1 MPRSAAT
8 PRILIVGAGLAG
20 ASAAWHLKKAGYEAL
35 VLDTAQDSTGA
46 SGIGGGLVNPMMA
59 QKGRPTWMAR
69 AALDALDAM
78 GVDTSPRPLY
88 RMEDQ
93 TAAILRPA
101 KDAAQAD
108 AFRNEAAEHADL
120 GRFVEPSDCAP
131 WSSWLNVHH
140 GVLLVHRGAALDL
153 RKTAQRWLGEMVPVC
168 IDANWHA
175 AESGE
180 GVTLISDG
188 QHFHGTHLLLCMGH
202 GMLTHP
208 LTRTLKLQGIK
219 GQIIRL
225 EKPEGLPN
233 PLPPISSWAYLVDAG
248 DGTVWVGSTFERD
261 WATHGPTAEA
271 TRALQV
277 RAGDVIPALRDA
289 PVLEARTGIRVTVP
303 GTRRPMVGPLHP
315 GSRIHIL
322 TGLGARGALHSAW
335 LGAQIPGFFNN
346 PEAIPEACRVVHRTA
361 AS

>member
-1 MPRSAAT
+1 MPRSAST

-20 ASAAWHLKKAGYEAL
+20 ASAAWHLKKAGHNIL
-35 VLDTAQDSTGA
+35 VLDTSQDDIRA
-46 SGIGGGLVNPMMA
+46 SGIGGGLANPMMA

-69 AALDALDAM
+69 AALDMLDTM
-78 GVDTSPRPLY
+78 GVDTSPRPLD
-88 RMEDQ
+88 RTETM
-93 TAAILRPA
+93 AAILRPA
-101 KDAAQAD
+101 RDADQAE

-120 GRFVEPSDCAP
+120 GTFVESSDCLP
-131 WSSWLNVHH
+131 WSSWLNVQH
-140 GVLLVHRGAALDL
+140 GALLVHRGAALDL
-153 RKTAQRWLGEMVPVC
+153 RKTAQGWLGETEPVLV
-168 IDANWHA
+168 DADWHA
-175 AESGE
+175 EESGQ
-180 GVTLISDG
+180 GVTVISSG
-188 QHFHGTHLLLCMGH
+188 QRFEGTHLLLCMGY

-208 LTRTLKLQGIK
+208 LTRTLKLHGIK

-225 EKPEGLPN
+225 EKPEGLPD

-261 WATHGPTAEA
+261 WATSGPTAAA
-271 TRALQV
+271 TRTLQE
-277 RAGDVIPALRDA
+277 RAGDVIPALRGA

-303 GTRRPMVGPLHP
+303 GTRRPMVGPLRP
-315 GSRIHIL
+315 GSRIHVL

-346 PEAIPEACRVVHRTA
+346 PEAIPEVCRVVHRTA